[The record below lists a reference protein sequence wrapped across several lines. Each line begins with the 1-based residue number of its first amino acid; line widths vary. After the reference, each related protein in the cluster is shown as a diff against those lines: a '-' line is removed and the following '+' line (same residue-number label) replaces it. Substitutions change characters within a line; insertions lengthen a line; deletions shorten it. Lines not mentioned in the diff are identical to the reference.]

1 MQHHISTIINALGGR
16 DAVQELLGVGASAIS
31 NYLARGA
38 FPTRAQ
44 PILLAAL
51 QARGYRVDPQDLT
64 IHGAVSAPASPMRVL
79 MIIGGGIAAYKALE
93 VARRLQDQGAS
104 VTGVM
109 TESAQQFITPLSVS
123 ALTGNHVYTDLFSL
137 TDEANMGHIQL
148 ARETDLVLAVPA
160 TGNLMARMA
169 HGMADDLATTIMLAT
184 TAPVAIAP
192 AMNPAMWAHPATQ
205 ANLDLL
211 RQRGVHIIG
220 PATGDTA
227 CGEEGAGRMTE
238 PGQIVASAMDIL
250 RPAPRPLAGRHI
262 MVTSGPTIEPIDSV
276 RFIANHSSGKQGHAI
291 ARAAAARGAKVT
303 LVSGPVALPDP
314 DGVTVVPVSTAR
326 EMLAACEAAL
336 PADVAICAAAVADW
350 RVINPASR
358 KLKKEANGTAGTARP
373 PTLELTENP
382 DILAKLAQHE
392 NRPELVIGFAAET
405 ENLADNARAKRARK
419 QCDWIIANHVDTA
432 SDNNVFG
439 SERNAALW
447 LSEDAEESWPE
458 MPKQELAMQIIAK
471 LEEKFAS

>member
-1 MQHHISTIINALGGR
+1 MQNHISTIINALGGR

-64 IHGAVSAPASPMRVL
+64 IHGAASAPASPMRVL

-137 TDEANMGHIQL
+137 TDEANIGHIQL

-184 TAPVAIAP
+184 NAPVAIAP
-192 AMNPAMWAHPATQ
+192 AMNPQ
-205 ANLDLL
+205 KF
-211 RQRGVHIIG
+211 
-220 PATGDTA
+220 
-227 CGEEGAGRMTE
+227 
-238 PGQIVASAMDIL
+238 
-250 RPAPRPLAGRHI
+250 RPVWMRY
-262 MVTSGPTIEPIDSV
+262 
-276 RFIANHSSGKQGHAI
+276 
-291 ARAAAARGAKVT
+291 
-303 LVSGPVALPDP
+303 
-314 DGVTVVPVSTAR
+314 
-326 EMLAACEAAL
+326 
-336 PADVAICAAAVADW
+336 W
-350 RVINPASR
+350 R
-358 KLKKEANGTAGTARP
+358 L
-373 PTLELTENP
+373 
-382 DILAKLAQHE
+382 
-392 NRPELVIGFAAET
+392 
-405 ENLADNARAKRARK
+405 
-419 QCDWIIANHVDTA
+419 
-432 SDNNVFG
+432 
-439 SERNAALW
+439 
-447 LSEDAEESWPE
+447 
-458 MPKQELAMQIIAK
+458 
-471 LEEKFAS
+471 